1 MNSRSGS
8 SGLPAL
14 VWIVLACF
22 AILILFSGRLSSGRP
37 ETAAGRVVRDAA
49 LSVEELSLP
58 RIEAGDTPAVVRR
71 QLVALKKR
79 ENEEWTERNI
89 RRNPVLYLE
98 HCKELL
104 SALRED
110 LLDAQFGARVERTR
124 LLRVAEEEKE
134 SVRSRRA
141 FLAEA
146 EKAFS
151 AGVPFPV
158 EIDGFRYGA
167 EAFTNAVREAD
178 AAAARAEKAA
188 AVHAEQAERAR
199 ELADYLDGTLAAL
212 ADELDAIPL
221 EIEALKA
228 QEARDAA
235 EAARSRIGQVLDG
248 VRVLSAPRTG
258 APHASARKSEPSLSE
273 IFFRNNKPTTENN
286 Q

>member
-1 MNSRSGS
+1 MNPKSGS

-14 VWIVLACF
+14 VWIVLVCF
-22 AILILFSGRLSSGRP
+22 VLLILFSGRLSSSHP
-37 ETAAGRVVRDAA
+37 KTAAGRVVRDTA

-58 RIEAGDTPAVVRR
+58 RIEAGDTPAVVQQ
-71 QLVALKKR
+71 QLLALKKR
-79 ENEEWTERNI
+79 ENEEWTNRNI
-89 RRNPVLYLE
+89 RRNPILYLE

-104 SALRED
+104 SSLRED

-146 EKAFS
+146 EKVFA
-151 AGVPFPV
+151 AGLSYPV

-178 AAAARAEKAA
+178 AAAARAERAA
-188 AVHAEQAERAR
+188 AVHAEQAERAS

-212 ADELDAIPL
+212 ADELEAIPL

-248 VRVLSAPRTG
+248 VRVLSTPKAV
-258 APHASARKSEPSLSE
+258 APHVSGKKSEPSLSE
-273 IFFRNNKPTTENN
+273 IFSRNKKPTTENN

>member
-1 MNSRSGS
+1 MNSRNGS

-14 VWIVLACF
+14 VWIALACF
-22 AILILFSGRLSSGRP
+22 VILIIFSGRLSSGRP
-37 ETAAGRVVRDAA
+37 ETAAGRAVRDAA

-71 QLVALKKR
+71 QLLALKKR

-104 SALRED
+104 ASLRED

-124 LLRVAEEEKE
+124 LLRVAEEEKD
-134 SVRSRRA
+134 SVRSRRS
-141 FLAEA
+141 FLAAA
-146 EKAFS
+146 EKVFS
-151 AGVPFPV
+151 AGSPFPV
-158 EIDGFRYGA
+158 EIDGFRYDA
-167 EAFTNAVREAD
+167 EAFTNAVRAAD

-199 ELADYLDGTLAAL
+199 ELADYLDETLAAL
-212 ADELDAIPL
+212 AGELDAIPL
-221 EIEALKA
+221 EIDALKA

-235 EAARSRIGQVLDG
+235 EAARSRIGNVLDG
-248 VRVLSAPRTG
+248 VHVLARPPDAVPPTT
-258 APHASARKSEPSLSE
+258 ARKDEPSLSD
-273 IFFRNNKPTTENN
+273 IFSRNNKSTTENIP
-286 Q
+286 

>member
-1 MNSRSGS
+1 MNPRSGS
-8 SGLPAL
+8 GGLPAL

-37 ETAAGRVVRDAA
+37 ETAAGRAVRDAA

-58 RIEAGDTPAVVRR
+58 RIESGDTPAVVRQ
-71 QLVALKKR
+71 QLIALKKR
-79 ENEEWTERNI
+79 ENEEWTDRNI

-104 SALRED
+104 SSLRED

-151 AGVPFPV
+151 AGLPFPV
-158 EIDGFRYGA
+158 EIDGFHYGA

-212 ADELDAIPL
+212 ANELDAIPL
-221 EIEALKA
+221 EIDALKA

-248 VRVLSAPRTG
+248 VRVLSASPAV
-258 APHASARKSEPSLSE
+258 APHVSGKTNEPTLSD
-273 IFFRNNKPTTENN
+273 IFSRNNKPITENKP
-286 Q
+286 